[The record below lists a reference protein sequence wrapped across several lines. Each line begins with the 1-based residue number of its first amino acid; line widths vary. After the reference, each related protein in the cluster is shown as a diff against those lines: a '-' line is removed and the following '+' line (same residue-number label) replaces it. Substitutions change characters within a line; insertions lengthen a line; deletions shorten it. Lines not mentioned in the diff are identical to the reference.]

1 MLACSP
7 STFIARR
14 SDYGDSNVPPA
25 ESVIFFIGDGM
36 GPQIVSIAKIYSEM
50 SLEASLSMVQLANTG
65 VTGYMTTHSRDRLVT
80 DSAAS
85 GTAMAT
91 GVKTNNGS
99 VGTAPGGRRLVNLFE
114 AAVAEGKS
122 VGVVTTTSVT
132 DATPGSY
139 LAHVPSRQMEF
150 EIARQI
156 VDSDAAVVMG
166 GGWLYFLPPERGKRP
181 DGDDLTVEAQS
192 NGFEVVY
199 DKESL
204 EDFDGER
211 LLGLFAPDDLPF
223 ESARPRGEVPSLS
236 RMMDTALEV
245 LSADPDGFLLVI
257 EGGRIDHAEHDNMIS
272 EAIGDFL
279 GFDAAI
285 GRAMEYQDEDPAL
298 TIIISA
304 DHDCGGPAIT
314 AGDYGYPSY
323 EELDSLVREDCAIVG
338 WVSGD
343 HTGTM
348 VPVFARGPGAER
360 FSGIQDNT
368 DMHDNIAWLLG
379 L

>member
-1 MLACSP
+1 
-7 STFIARR
+7 
-14 SDYGDSNVPPA
+14 
-25 ESVIFFIGDGM
+25 
-36 GPQIVSIAKIYSEM
+36 
-50 SLEASLSMVQLANTG
+50 
-65 VTGYMTTHSRDRLVT
+65 
-80 DSAAS
+80 
-85 GTAMAT
+85 
-91 GVKTNNGS
+91 
-99 VGTAPGGRRLVNLFE
+99 VN
-114 AAVAEGKS
+114 
-122 VGVVTTTSVT
+122 
-132 DATPGSY
+132 
-139 LAHVPSRQMEF
+139 
-150 EIARQI
+150 
-156 VDSDAAVVMG
+156 SDAAVVMG